1 MKWAVLDDDRR
12 VVQILESAEMPSN
25 SVKVPSGVVCSVGY
39 TWNGWSFDSP
49 RWTAYEFMLRFT
61 FSERAAIRSAAASD
75 PLIDDFLFL
84 ATAAREIASDDP
96 TTIAGMDALVSAGI
110 ISSTRKQEILS

>member
-1 MKWAVLDDDRR
+1 MNWAVLDEYRK
-12 VVQILESAEMPSN
+12 VVQIVQSDSMPES
-25 SVKVPSGVVCSVGY
+25 SVKITDGVGCSVGY
-39 TWNGWSFDSP
+39 TWNGWGFDAP
-49 RWTAYEFMLRFT
+49 RWSAYEFMLRFT